1 MLALSLA
8 VGDILEENR
17 VNVYYTRTED
27 VYESPVQKALEGNAV
42 GADYFVS
49 IHRNASPYSNQYTGV
64 ATYVY
69 SLFGQAARLAE
80 SINARLE
87 QVGFANQG
95 INEAPQLAVLNRTQ
109 MPTVLVEVGYINT
122 DADNELLD
130 ARFDDAARAIAEG
143 ILDIL

>member
-8 VGDILEENR
+8 VGDILEENS
-17 VNVYYTRTED
+17 VNVYYTRTGD

-49 IHRNASPYSNQYTGV
+49 IHRNASPYSNQFTGV
-64 ATYVY
+64 ETYVY
-69 SLFGQAARLAE
+69 SRFGQAARLAE

-87 QVGFANQG
+87 QVGFVNRG
-95 INEAPQLAVLNRTQ
+95 INEAPQLAVLNRAQ

-130 ARFDDAARAIAEG
+130 ARFDDVARAIAEG